1 MAGEE
6 AKDISWEVN
15 KPFHFVV
22 AVDGSKG
29 SRACY
34 EDVCSLYR
42 TGDQITIVT
51 VASQKE
57 KTHLKFE
64 ETPKA
69 IKEYYENRCAG
80 LFPKDKYAVAITIKA
95 EGEDTSKALLT
106 FLDKKLAISPDFLV
120 VGFVG
125 RKGSKTD
132 PTVFGS
138 VTDMSLRSAHM
149 PAIISKNMVTAE
161 SNHLFVCVDGS
172 DRAHLGV
179 LLAMRF
185 LRPKTGDRVTVA
197 SVEDLSDRLGAK
209 GKFTT
214 DSVTSKYTSFCAEN
228 PAATFRLLTKGKDI
242 GVADTLLEAAEDDAT
257 HIICGVDGVGSHAA
271 GKKDILGSVSDRI
284 VRGSTCTVITV
295 QGRHAIYESPFHT
308 AGHAGHN
315 ETHAVG
321 ADGKGHSH
329 R

>member
-15 KPFHFVV
+15 KSFHFVV

-42 TGDQITIVT
+42 AGDQITIVT
-51 VASQKE
+51 VASLKE
-57 KTHLKFE
+57 KSHLKFE

-80 LFPKDKYAVAITIKA
+80 LFPKDKYTVSIILKND
-95 EGEDTSKALLT
+95 GEDTSKALLS
-106 FLDKKLAISPDFLV
+106 FLDKKFTNPPDFLV

-185 LRPKTGDRVTVA
+185 LRKGTGDRVTIA
-197 SVEDLSDRLGAK
+197 SVEDLSDRIGAK

-214 DSVTSKYTSFCAEN
+214 DSVMSKYTLFCAEN
-228 PAATFRLLTKGKDI
+228 PTATFRLLTKGKDI
-242 GVADTLLEAAEDDAT
+242 GIADTLLEAAEDDAT
-257 HIICGVDGVGSHAA
+257 HIIVGVDGVGSHAA

-295 QGRHAIYESPFHT
+295 QGRHAIYESPFHST
-308 AGHAGHN
+308 VHASGS
-315 ETHAVG
+315 ETHSAHTDLK
-321 ADGKGHSH
+321 AHSH